1 MPLSKDGKSKS
12 LAPAYIS
19 FFAVNSLILLSLP
32 FLLAIAIAQPP
43 RWDMRIY
50 FMPEGPPTDDSGDPR
65 WLQSYGDIFFPGETG
80 NLTFQ
85 VTNIDCERRA
95 QTPHVR
101 EFQQTW
107 EEDLRPVFRRLEAM
121 SKTNFITGYSVEDS
135 NVVVFGDRKIADWR
149 ITVTGYC
156 IGRQVDVVSAKVWF
170 AWPRYGEAIS
180 SKANIGRT
188 LKSLDPLKYIF
199 EGDITESTVLF
210 TVAFPFPSDLPSEL
224 FEQQPVITLELRYP
238 SRFTY
243 EYEYSVSGQ
252 EDLWQVL
259 GIKGGEYG
267 FFRLSP
273 FRTFNLTITDHEYA
287 LRLDGAQLVLK
298 AHFYSFSTTAF
309 SDREGAILIRRLPDF
324 YSYDV
329 TVIYRVPLIRQNI
342 TVYISSH
349 SAEELARTG
358 YIRTS
363 LYTLRIQPKDMNG
376 RPLINATV
384 DLKLIE
390 EPRTGATA
398 FISNSSTGGY
408 ATFYLLPTGNYS
420 VEVTW
425 KSVKVHSSQRY
436 VGYHPTLGFS
446 PLTFEAETSVADLVV
461 SATDMSGAPVGAV
474 FDVEG
479 PTPETSFRDLSRRD
493 GVLVLEQQPIA
504 QYRVTATNASSVF
517 NFEASASIV
526 ATPGEPSQILLPIY
540 NARFRLLSM
549 DGKPLHNSTVRFH
562 TLEFRSDRDGALSIP
577 GVPGGVYS
585 LRAYYRDVPV
595 YSGEVRVAGNV
606 LEEIY
611 VAVFDVNMSLVDW
624 DGRPIIAEWV
634 IEGAGGRFAG
644 VGSRLAAELLP
655 NTDHRVLIYFWERG
669 TPRLVLNSS
678 ILPSESRTGSLRL
691 QISPAKFRVFWSG
704 GEPFNGTV
712 TLNGVTYALSNGV
725 AQSDP
730 LRHGALNISVLGW
743 GGTEILRQEIM
754 HNGTEIKLVIQQTVI
769 TVSVS
774 DILSR
779 PVQDARVVVYSGRR
793 PGLIAGADSTGPE
806 GSVSFIK
813 LPTALAPY
821 RVEVSYGDEKFEVWT
836 AGGVLRVR
844 LNSLVLAG
852 VPIPGS
858 TILAS
863 LLGVLSVA
871 LAAALIQRIR
881 ARLRQRGGEE

>member
-1 MPLSKDGKSKS
+1 
-12 LAPAYIS
+12 
-19 FFAVNSLILLSLP
+19 
-32 FLLAIAIAQPP
+32 
-43 RWDMRIY
+43 
-50 FMPEGPPTDDSGDPR
+50 
-65 WLQSYGDIFFPGETG
+65 
-80 NLTFQ
+80 
-85 VTNIDCERRA
+85 
-95 QTPHVR
+95 
-101 EFQQTW
+101 
-107 EEDLRPVFRRLEAM
+107 
-121 SKTNFITGYSVEDS
+121 
-135 NVVVFGDRKIADWR
+135 
-149 ITVTGYC
+149 
-156 IGRQVDVVSAKVWF
+156 
-170 AWPRYGEAIS
+170 
-180 SKANIGRT
+180 
-188 LKSLDPLKYIF
+188 
-199 EGDITESTVLF
+199 
-210 TVAFPFPSDLPSEL
+210 
-224 FEQQPVITLELRYP
+224 
-238 SRFTY
+238 
-243 EYEYSVSGQ
+243 
-252 EDLWQVL
+252 
-259 GIKGGEYG
+259 
-267 FFRLSP
+267 
-273 FRTFNLTITDHEYA
+273 
-287 LRLDGAQLVLK
+287 
-298 AHFYSFSTTAF
+298 
-309 SDREGAILIRRLPDF
+309 
-324 YSYDV
+324 
-329 TVIYRVPLIRQNI
+329 
-342 TVYISSH
+342 
-349 SAEELARTG
+349 
-358 YIRTS
+358 
-363 LYTLRIQPKDMNG
+363 
-376 RPLINATV
+376 
-384 DLKLIE
+384 
-390 EPRTGATA
+390 
-398 FISNSSTGGY
+398 
-408 ATFYLLPTGNYS
+408 
-420 VEVTW
+420 
-425 KSVKVHSSQRY
+425 
-436 VGYHPTLGFS
+436 
-446 PLTFEAETSVADLVV
+446 
-461 SATDMSGAPVGAV
+461 
-474 FDVEG
+474 
-479 PTPETSFRDLSRRD
+479 
-493 GVLVLEQQPIA
+493 
-504 QYRVTATNASSVF
+504 
-517 NFEASASIV
+517 
-526 ATPGEPSQILLPIY
+526 
-540 NARFRLLSM
+540 
-549 DGKPLHNSTVRFH
+549 
-562 TLEFRSDRDGALSIP
+562 RSDRDGALSIP